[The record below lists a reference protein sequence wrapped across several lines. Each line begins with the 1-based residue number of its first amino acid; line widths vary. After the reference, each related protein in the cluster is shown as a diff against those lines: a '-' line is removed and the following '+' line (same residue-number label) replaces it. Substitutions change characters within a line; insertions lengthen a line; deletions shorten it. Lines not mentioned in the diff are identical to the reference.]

1 MLVRSA
7 SIVLLFAGIAAAQPA
22 DPTKV
27 RITPEELVGAVQNG
41 VGALLARE
49 EGDAKGEWP
58 YEGVYRVQGKIP
70 IGYRVGNTGICI
82 MALLQ
87 APGYADD
94 ADRQA
99 AVLRG
104 VSFICAGIDHPLM
117 SEEKFEGGYDVRGW
131 GYIFGMQGLVRAVQ
145 AKAIP
150 EDQLPKVRNVIE
162 WYINGL
168 KGIEIP
174 KAGGWNYARSGG
186 RDKTSAPSSFMTGCA
201 LQALFEAREAGFEVD
216 APLIERALAFLEKS
230 KGATGAVQY
239 SGTSDGGRDDQ
250 TPGAVG
256 RMLVVE
262 TTLRMAGRGSVSA
275 LRGALDAFIVHWDWL
290 DQRRAK
296 TGTHIPPY
304 MVAPYYFMFAHRYA
318 AQAIEMLPAP
328 ERAEY
333 RRRVNNLLFS
343 VRSEDGTWND
353 RVFPRTANY
362 GTAFAMLSIME
373 PTTGHLASWTPE
385 NKASPASATP

>member
-1 MLVRSA
+1 MRSTSA
-7 SIVLLFAGIAAAQPA
+7 SAILLLAGIALAQSP

-27 RITPEELVGAVQNG
+27 RISTEELAGAVQNG

-49 EGDAKGEWP
+49 EGEGRGEWP

-104 VSFICAGIDHPLM
+104 VNFICTGIDQPLM
-117 SEEKFEGGYDVRGW
+117 SEEKYEGGYDVRGW

-145 AKAIP
+145 ANAIP
-150 EDQLPKVRNVIE
+150 EHDLPKVRSVIE
-162 WYINGL
+162 WYVKGL

-174 KAGGWNYARSGG
+174 KAGGWNYARSAG
-186 RDKTSAPSSFMTGCA
+186 RDKPSAPSSFMTGCA
-201 LQALFEAREAGFEVD
+201 LQALFEAQETGFDVD
-216 APLIERALAFLEKS
+216 AEVIDRAIAFLEKS

-239 SGTSDGGRDDQ
+239 AGTSDDGRDDQ

-275 LRGALDAFIVHWDWL
+275 VRGALDAFIVHWDWL

-296 TGTHIPPY
+296 TGTHVPPY

-318 AQAIEMLPAP
+318 AQAIEMLPGP

-362 GTAFAMLSIME
+362 GTALAMMSMME
-373 PTTGHLASWTPE
+373 PTTGHLASWAPRKQPDE
-385 NKASPASATP
+385 SR